1 MKIFLITLG
10 VCLYALIIGISYVA
24 TNVFR
29 NPKEKISPIAT
40 LFGIVLWPIGIVITL
55 ITSRGSKK

>member
-10 VCLYALIIGISYVA
+10 VCLYTLIGISYIA

-40 LFGIVLWPIGIVITL
+40 LFGIVLCPIGIVITL

>member
-10 VCLYALIIGISYVA
+10 ICLYVLIGLSYVA

-55 ITSRGSKK
+55 VTSRGSKK

>member
-10 VCLYALIIGISYVA
+10 ICLYVLIGLSYVA

-55 ITSRGSKK
+55 ITSRGSKQ

>member
-10 VCLYALIIGISYVA
+10 ICLYVLIGLSYVA

-40 LFGIVLWPIGIVITL
+40 LFGIVFWPIGIVITL
-55 ITSRGSKK
+55 ITSRGSNK

>member
-10 VCLYALIIGISYVA
+10 ICLYVLIGLSYVA

-29 NPKEKISPIAT
+29 NPKEKISPIAS
-40 LFGIVLWPIGIVITL
+40 LFCILFWPIGIVITL

>member
-1 MKIFLITLG
+1 MKIFLITFG
-10 VCLYALIIGISYVA
+10 ICLYVLIGLSYVA

-29 NPKEKISPIAT
+29 NPKDKIPTIAI
-40 LFGIVLWPIGIVITL
+40 LFDIVFWPIGIVITL

>member
-10 VCLYALIIGISYVA
+10 ICLYVLIGLSYVA

-40 LFGIVLWPIGIVITL
+40 LFGIVFWPIGIVITL
-55 ITSRGSKK
+55 ITTRGSKK